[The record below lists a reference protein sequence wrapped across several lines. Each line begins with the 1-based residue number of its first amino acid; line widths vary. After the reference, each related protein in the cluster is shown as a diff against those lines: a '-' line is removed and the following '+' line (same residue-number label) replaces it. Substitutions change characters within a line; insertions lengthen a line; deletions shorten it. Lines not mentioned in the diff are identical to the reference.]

1 MNDART
7 PPPGVAAADWA
18 ATPQAVRILVVA
30 LQAQVVAL
38 QDQVVAQQAQ
48 IVRLSERL
56 AALEERAGR
65 NSRNSAQP
73 PSADPPSVPARPQ
86 RKRSGRKQ
94 GGQPGHAGHGRA
106 LLPPEQVDDRVEV
119 KPLTC
124 GGCGALLLG
133 ADPAPA
139 RRQVTELPRVAP
151 VVTEYRQHTLTC
163 QACGVTT
170 TAAWPADVPAGSF
183 GPRVAATVAYLT
195 GRCGVSKREA
205 QEILRA
211 VCHLEVGLGSIAALE
226 QQVSAA
232 VATPVAAAQAYVQA
246 QPVVNADETSWQQQR
261 TGCWVW
267 TAVTALVTVFLM
279 RASRSGQSAKELLG
293 AGYAGIVGSD
303 RYSAYTWL
311 AVGQRQRCWAHLI
324 RDFTALVDRGGA
336 SKALGT
342 ALLDATDDVFAL
354 WYRVRDGTLTRAAFS
369 LAMAPQQ
376 GLIHALL
383 VCGQGISTEKTRRF
397 CDNLLQ
403 LEPALWTFVRVPGVE
418 PTNNSAERA
427 LRRAVLWRRRSFG
440 TQSAAGS
447 RFVERI
453 LTTVT
458 TLRQQERDVL
468 DYLAA
473 ACHAVASGLPAPSLL
488 PSPAADPSFVLE
500 VLPAAA

>member
-1 MNDART
+1 M
-7 PPPGVAAADWA
+7 PPPGISAADWA

-38 QDQVVAQQAQ
+38 QELVVAQQGQ
-48 IVRLSERL
+48 IVRLTERL
-56 AALEERAGR
+56 TVLEERVGR
-65 NSRNSAQP
+65 SSRNSSQP
-73 PSADPPSVPARPQ
+73 PSSDPPSVPVRPK

-94 GGQPGHAGHGRA
+94 GGQPGHPGHGRA
-106 LLPPEQVDDRVEV
+106 LLPPAQVDERVEV
-119 KPLTC
+119 TPLAC
-124 GGCGALLLG
+124 VGCGALLLG
-133 ADPAPA
+133 VDPIPA
-139 RRQVTELPRVAP
+139 RRQVTELPRVEP
-151 VVTEYRQHTLTC
+151 MVTEYRQHTLTC
-163 QACGVTT
+163 QACGVAT
-170 TAAWPADVPAGSF
+170 TAAWPADLPAGSF

-232 VATPVAAAQAYVQA
+232 VAAPVAAAQAYVQA
-246 QPVVNADETSWQQQR
+246 QPVVNADETSWQQQT

-267 TAVTALVTVFLM
+267 TAVTALVTVFLV
-279 RASRSGQSAKELLG
+279 RASRSSQSAKELLG
-293 AGYAGIVGSD
+293 AAYAGIVGSD
-303 RYSAYTWL
+303 RYSAYSWL
-311 AVGQRQRCWAHLI
+311 APGQRQVCWAHLI
-324 RDFTALVDRGGA
+324 RDFTALVERGGA
-336 SKALGT
+336 STALGT
-342 ALLDATDDVFAL
+342 ALLDATEAIFAL
-354 WYRVRDGTLTRAAFS
+354 WYRVRDGTLTRAEFS

-376 GLIHALL
+376 ALIHTLL
-383 VCGQGISTEKTRRF
+383 VSGQAISTEKTRRF
-397 CDNLLQ
+397 CDKLRQ
-403 LEPALWTFVRVPGVE
+403 VEPALWTFVRVPGVE

-458 TLRQQERDVL
+458 TLRQQGRDVL

-473 ACHAVASGLPAPSLL
+473 ATQAASADLPAPSLL
-488 PSPAADPSFVLE
+488 PTPAAAPLYLPE
-500 VLPAAA
+500 HLPAAA

>member
-1 MNDART
+1 M
-7 PPPGVAAADWA
+7 AAADWA
-18 ATPQAVRILVVA
+18 ATPQAVRMLVVA
-30 LQAQVVAL
+30 LQAQAVAL
-38 QDQVVAQQAQ
+38 QEQVVAQQAQ
-48 IVRLSERL
+48 IVRLTERL
-56 AALEERAGR
+56 AVLEERVGR
-65 NSRNSAQP
+65 SSRNSSQP
-73 PSADPPSVPARPQ
+73 PSSDPPSMPARPQ

-94 GGQPGHAGHGRA
+94 GGQPGHPGHGRA
-106 LLPPEQVDDRVEV
+106 LLPPAQVDELVEV
-119 KPLTC
+119 KPLAC
-124 GGCGALLLG
+124 SGCGALLLG
-133 ADPAPA
+133 GDPAPA
-139 RRQVTELPRVAP
+139 RRQVTELPRVLP

-163 QACGVTT
+163 HACGATT
-170 TAAWPADVPAGSF
+170 TAAWPADLPAGRF

-205 QEILRA
+205 QEILGA

-226 QQVSAA
+226 RQVSAA
-232 VATPVAAAQAYVQA
+232 VAAPVAAAQAYVRT

-261 TGCWVW
+261 TGCWLW
-267 TAVTALVTVFLM
+267 TAVTALVTVFLV
-279 RASRSGQSAKELLG
+279 RASRSGQSARELLG
-293 AGYAGIVGSD
+293 AAYAGIVGSD

-311 AVGQRQRCWAHLI
+311 ARGRRQVCWAHLI
-324 RDFTALVDRGGA
+324 RDFTALVERGGA

-354 WYRVRDGTLTRAAFS
+354 WYRVRAGTLTRAAFS

-376 GLIHALL
+376 ALIHALL
-383 VCGQGISTEKTRRF
+383 VSGQGISADKTRRF

-418 PTNNSAERA
+418 PTNNTAERA

-473 ACHAVASGLPAPSLL
+473 ACLALASGLPAPSLL
-488 PSPAADPSFVLE
+488 PSPVPDAVLLIE
-500 VLPAAA
+500 DLAAAA